1 MDDHRKYLDPKATA
15 ELKGIDLKARM
26 VVEGFITGLH
36 KSPYH
41 GFSVEFA
48 EHRPYRAGDEV
59 KNIDWKVYGR
69 SNRYYVKQYEEETNL
84 RATILV
90 DVSASMGFA
99 SEGHIPKVE
108 YASYLAASLGYM
120 MMKQRDSVGL
130 ALYDKEV
137 KTYLPSK
144 SKPSYLNLILK
155 SLEGIETT
163 DETHTASALD
173 QLADQIKRRGL
184 IIIISDLFDDIE
196 SISSALRHFRHKE
209 NEVILFQLLDPRELD
224 FDFGR
229 SAKFIDL
236 ESKEEM
242 VTNSHQLKESYQ
254 KAVSD
259 FTDKIKNICYSQ
271 NVDYNLVVTSDPFDK
286 ALREFLSKRAR
297 V

>member
-1 MDDHRKYLDPKATA
+1 MDDYRKYLDPKATA
-15 ELKGIDLKARM
+15 ELKGIDLKAKM

-84 RATILV
+84 RSTILI
-90 DVSASMGFA
+90 DISASMGFA
-99 SEGHIPKVE
+99 SEGNISKVE

-130 ALYDKEV
+130 ALYDTEV
-137 KTYLPSK
+137 RTYLPSK

-155 SLEGIETT
+155 NLEDIKATEETNT
-163 DETHTASALD
+163 SVALD
-173 QLADQIKRRGL
+173 KLADQIKRRGL
-184 IIIISDLFDDIE
+184 IIIISDLFDDLE
-196 SISSALRHFRHKE
+196 SISSALKHFRHKQ
-209 NEVILFQLLDPRELD
+209 NEVILFQILDPRELD

-236 ESKEEM
+236 ESHEEM

-254 KAVSD
+254 AAVQD
-259 FTDKIKNICYSQ
+259 FIGKIKNICYSQ
-271 NVDYNLVVTSDPFDK
+271 KVDYNLIITSDPFDK
-286 ALREFLSKRAR
+286 ALREFLAKRAKI
-297 V
+297 

>member
-1 MDDHRKYLDPKATA
+1 MDDYRKYLDPKAVA
-15 ELKGIDLKARM
+15 KLKGIDLKAKM

-69 SNRYYVKQYEEETNL
+69 STRYYVKQYEEETNL
-84 RATILV
+84 RATILI
-90 DVSASMGFA
+90 DISASMGFA

-120 MMKQRDSVGL
+120 MIKQRDSVGL

-137 KTYLPSK
+137 RTYLPSK

-155 SLEGIETT
+155 NLEDIKTT
-163 DETHTASALD
+163 DETHTSVALD
-173 QLADQIKRRGL
+173 KLADQIKRRGL
-184 IIIISDLFDDIE
+184 IIIISDLFDDVE
-196 SISSALRHFRHKE
+196 SISSALKHFRHKQ
-209 NEVILFQLLDPRELD
+209 NEVILFQILDPRELD

-236 ESKEEM
+236 ESHEEM

-254 KAVSD
+254 TAVQD
-259 FTDKIKNICYSQ
+259 FISKIKNVCYSQ
-271 NVDYNLVVTSDPFDK
+271 KVDYNLVITSDPFDK
-286 ALREFLSKRAR
+286 ALREFLSKRAKL
-297 V
+297 

>member
-1 MDDHRKYLDPKATA
+1 MEDYRKYLDPKATA
-15 ELKGIDLKARM
+15 ELKGIDLKARL

-48 EHRPYRAGDEV
+48 EYRPYRAGDEV

-84 RATILV
+84 RSTILL
-90 DVSASMGFA
+90 DVSASMGFS
-99 SEGHIPKVE
+99 SEGNLPKVE
-108 YASYLAASLGYM
+108 YASYLAASLSYL

-137 KTYLPSK
+137 KTYLPSN
-144 SKPSYLNLILK
+144 SRPSYLNLILK
-155 SLEGIETT
+155 TLESIETT
-163 DETHTASALD
+163 GETETSAALD

-184 IIIISDLFDDIE
+184 IIIISDFFDDLN
-196 SISSALRHFRHKE
+196 SISSALKHFRHKE
-209 NEVILFQLLDPRELD
+209 NEVILFQILDPRELD
-224 FDFGR
+224 FNFGR

-236 ESKEEM
+236 ESNEEL

-254 KAVSD
+254 KAVQE
-259 FTDKIKNICYSQ
+259 FIAGIKTLCYNQNI
-271 NVDYNLVVTSDPFDK
+271 DYNLITTSDPFDK
-286 ALREFLSKRAR
+286 ALREFLSKRAKI
-297 V
+297 

>member
-1 MDDHRKYLDPKATA
+1 MEDHRKYLDPKATA

-90 DVSASMGFA
+90 DISASMGFS
-99 SEGHIPKVE
+99 SEDNLPKVE
-108 YASYLAASLGYM
+108 YASYLAASLSYM

-130 ALYDKEV
+130 ALYDNEV
-137 KTYLPSK
+137 RTYLPSK

-155 SLEGIETT
+155 SLEAIETT
-163 DETHTASALD
+163 GETQTSSALD
-173 QLADQIKRRGL
+173 KLADQIKRRGL
-184 IIIISDLFDDIE
+184 IVIISDFFDDLE
-196 SISSALRHFRHKE
+196 SISSALKHFRHKE
-209 NEVILFQLLDPRELD
+209 NEVILFQILDPRELD
-224 FDFGR
+224 FNFGR
-229 SAKFIDL
+229 AAKFIDL
-236 ESKEEM
+236 ESKEEL

-254 KAVSD
+254 KAVQEFIS
-259 FTDKIKNICYSQ
+259 KIKNICYNQ
-271 NVDYNLVVTSDPFDK
+271 NVDYNLIVTSDPFDK

-297 V
+297 L

>member
-155 SLEGIETT
+155 TLEGIETT

-196 SISSALRHFRHKE
+196 SISSALKHFRHKE
-209 NEVILFQLLDPRELD
+209 NEIILFQLLDPRELD

-254 KAVSD
+254 KAVRD
-259 FTDKIKNICYSQ
+259 FTDEIKNICYSQ

-286 ALREFLSKRAR
+286 ALREFLSKRAKI
-297 V
+297 

>member
-1 MDDHRKYLDPKATA
+1 MENHRKYLNPASTA

-48 EHRPYRAGDEV
+48 EHRPYRSGDEV

-84 RATILV
+84 RATILL
-90 DVSASMGFA
+90 DISASMGFA
-99 SEGHIPKVE
+99 SEGHLPKIE
-108 YASYLAASLGYM
+108 YASYLAASLSYL

-130 ALYDKEV
+130 ALYDSEV
-137 KTYLPSK
+137 KSYLPSK

-155 SLEGIETT
+155 NLESIETT
-163 DETHTASALD
+163 DTTNTAKALD
-173 QLADQIKRRGL
+173 KLAEQIKRRGL
-184 IIIISDLFDDIE
+184 IIIISDLFDDLD
-196 SISSALRHFRHKE
+196 SISSALKHFRHKE

-229 SAKFIDL
+229 AAKFIDL
-236 ESKEEM
+236 ESHEEI
-242 VTNSHQLKESYQ
+242 VTNSYQLKESYKQ
-254 KAVSD
+254 AVND
-259 FTDKIKNICYSQ
+259 FIGKIKNICYSQ

-286 ALREFLSKRAR
+286 ALREFLSKRAKI
-297 V
+297 

>member
-1 MDDHRKYLDPKATA
+1 MEDHRKYLDPKATA

-84 RATILV
+84 RSTILV
-90 DVSASMGFA
+90 DISASMGFS
-99 SEGHIPKVE
+99 SEGNLPKIE
-108 YASYLAASLGYM
+108 YASYLAASLSYL

-130 ALYDKEV
+130 ALYDNEV
-137 KTYLPSK
+137 RTYLPSK

-155 SLEGIETT
+155 SLEAIETT
-163 DETHTASALD
+163 GETHTSSALD
-173 QLADQIKRRGL
+173 KLADQIKRRGL
-184 IIIISDLFDDIE
+184 IIIISDFFDDLD
-196 SISSALRHFRHKE
+196 SISSALKHFRHKE

-224 FDFGR
+224 FNFGR

-236 ESKEEM
+236 ESKEEL

-254 KAVSD
+254 KTVQEFIEKVKS
-259 FTDKIKNICYSQ
+259 ICYSQ
-271 NVDYNLVVTSDPFDK
+271 NVDYNLIVTSDPFDK
-286 ALREFLSKRAR
+286 SLREFLSKRAKM
-297 V
+297 

>member
-1 MDDHRKYLDPKATA
+1 MDDYRKYLDPKATA
-15 ELKGIDLKARM
+15 ELKGIDLKAKM

-84 RATILV
+84 RSTILI
-90 DVSASMGFA
+90 DISASMGFA
-99 SEGHIPKVE
+99 SEGNIPKVE

-130 ALYDKEV
+130 ALYDTEV
-137 KTYLPSK
+137 RTYLPSK

-155 SLEGIETT
+155 NLEDIKATEETNT
-163 DETHTASALD
+163 SVALD
-173 QLADQIKRRGL
+173 KLADQIKRRGL
-184 IIIISDLFDDIE
+184 IIIISDLFDDLE
-196 SISSALRHFRHKE
+196 SISSALKHFRHKQ
-209 NEVILFQLLDPRELD
+209 NEVILFQILDPRELD

-236 ESKEEM
+236 ESQEEM

-254 KAVSD
+254 AAVQD
-259 FTDKIKNICYSQ
+259 FISKIKNICYSQ
-271 NVDYNLVVTSDPFDK
+271 KVDYNLIITSDPFDK
-286 ALREFLSKRAR
+286 ALREFLAKRAKI
-297 V
+297 

>member
-1 MDDHRKYLDPKATA
+1 MSDYRKYLEPTA
-15 ELKGIDLKARM
+15 AAQLNGIDLKAKM

-84 RATILV
+84 RSTILV
-90 DVSASMGFA
+90 DISASMAFA

-108 YASYLAASLGYM
+108 YASYLAASLSYL

-130 ALYDKEV
+130 ALYDNEV
-137 KTYLPSK
+137 RTYLPSK

-155 SLEGIETT
+155 ELEAVQPTGET
-163 DETHTASALD
+163 ETAKALD
-173 QLADQIKRRGL
+173 KLADQIKRRGL
-184 IIIISDLFDDIE
+184 IIIISDFFDDVD
-196 SISSALRHFRHKE
+196 SISSALKHFRHKE
-209 NEVILFQLLDPRELD
+209 NEVIVFQLLDPRELD

-229 SAKFIDL
+229 AAKFVDL
-236 ESKEEM
+236 ETGEEM
-242 VTNSHQLKESYQ
+242 ATNSHQLKDAYQ
-254 KAVSD
+254 QKMKE
-259 FTDKIKNICYSQ
+259 FTKQIRDVCHSQ
-271 NVDYNLVVTSDPFDK
+271 KVDYNLVVTSDPFDK
-286 ALREFLSKRAR
+286 AMREFLSKRSK

>member
-1 MDDHRKYLDPKATA
+1 MEDHRKYLDPKATA

-90 DVSASMGFA
+90 DISASMGFS
-99 SEGHIPKVE
+99 SEDNLSKVE
-108 YASYLAASLGYM
+108 YASYLAASLSYM

-130 ALYDKEV
+130 ALYDNEV
-137 KTYLPSK
+137 RTYLPSK

-155 SLEGIETT
+155 SLEAIETT
-163 DETHTASALD
+163 GETQTSSALD
-173 QLADQIKRRGL
+173 KLADQIKRRGL
-184 IIIISDLFDDIE
+184 IVIISDFFDDLE
-196 SISSALRHFRHKE
+196 SISSALKHFRHKE
-209 NEVILFQLLDPRELD
+209 NEVILFQILDPRELD
-224 FDFGR
+224 FNFGR
-229 SAKFIDL
+229 AAKFIDL
-236 ESKEEM
+236 ESKEEL

-254 KAVSD
+254 KAVQEFIS
-259 FTDKIKNICYSQ
+259 KIKNICYNQ
-271 NVDYNLVVTSDPFDK
+271 NVDYNLIVTSDPFDK

-297 V
+297 L

>member
-1 MDDHRKYLDPKATA
+1 MEDHRKYLDPKATA

-69 SNRYYVKQYEEETNL
+69 SNRFYVKQYEEETNL

-90 DVSASMGFA
+90 DISASMGFS
-99 SEGHIPKVE
+99 SEDNLPKVE
-108 YASYLAASLGYM
+108 YASYLAASLSYM

-130 ALYDKEV
+130 ALYDNEV
-137 KTYLPSK
+137 RTYLPSK
-144 SKPSYLNLILK
+144 SKPSYLNLILR
-155 SLEGIETT
+155 SLEAIETT
-163 DETHTASALD
+163 GETQTSSALD
-173 QLADQIKRRGL
+173 KLADQIKRRGL
-184 IIIISDLFDDIE
+184 IVIISDFFDDLE
-196 SISSALRHFRHKE
+196 SISSALKHFRHKE
-209 NEVILFQLLDPRELD
+209 NEVILFQILDPRELD
-224 FDFGR
+224 FNFGR
-229 SAKFIDL
+229 AAKFIDL
-236 ESKEEM
+236 ESKEEL

-254 KAVSD
+254 KAVQEFIS
-259 FTDKIKNICYSQ
+259 KIKNICYNQ
-271 NVDYNLVVTSDPFDK
+271 NVDYNLIVTSDPFDK

-297 V
+297 L

>member
-1 MDDHRKYLDPKATA
+1 MEDYRKYLDPKATA
-15 ELKGIDLKARM
+15 ELKGIDLKARL

-48 EHRPYRAGDEV
+48 EYRPYRAGDEV

-84 RATILV
+84 RSTILV
-90 DVSASMGFA
+90 DISASMGFS
-99 SEGHIPKVE
+99 SEGNLPKIE
-108 YASYLAASLGYM
+108 YASYLAASLSYL

-130 ALYDKEV
+130 ALYDNEV
-137 KTYLPSK
+137 KTYLPSN

-155 SLEGIETT
+155 SLEAVKTTGETQ
-163 DETHTASALD
+163 TAAALD
-173 QLADQIKRRGL
+173 KLADQIKRRGL
-184 IIIISDLFDDIE
+184 IIIISDFFDDLD
-196 SISSALRHFRHKE
+196 SISSAMKHFRHKE
-209 NEVILFQLLDPRELD
+209 NEVILFQILDPRELD

-236 ESKEEM
+236 ESNEEM
-242 VTNSHQLKESYQ
+242 ITNSHQLKDSYQ
-254 KAVSD
+254 KAVQE
-259 FTDKIKNICYSQ
+259 FIGKIKSLCYNQNI
-271 NVDYNLVVTSDPFDK
+271 DYNLITTSDPFDK

-297 V
+297 I